1 MRQNFLKNTTFVARS
16 KNNRMEKVLIANRGE
31 IARRVIRTLKL
42 MGIQS
47 VAVYSDADKNAP
59 HVLEADEAVYLGA
72 SPATESYLKQDLILQ
87 YCKDLNVDGIHPG
100 YGFLSENADFAR
112 KVKAAG
118 IKLIG
123 PSPESMEVMGDKL
136 SAKQAVKEFK
146 VPLVPGVD
154 EAITDIDEAIKVAE
168 SVGYPILIKASAGGG
183 GKGMRL
189 VERSEDF
196 KEQMKLAQNEARS
209 SFGDDAVF
217 IEKFVT
223 KPRHIEI
230 QVFADS
236 HGNTVYLFERECSIQ
251 RRHQK
256 VVEEAPSALLT
267 PELRKQ
273 MGEAAVAV
281 CKACNYEGAGT
292 VEFLVDGNLDF
303 FFLEMN
309 TRLQVEHPVTEE
321 ITGLDLVEWQIRVAR
336 GEKLPK
342 LQDELEINGHAVEIR
357 VYAEDTL
364 NGFTPDIGNL
374 KRYRVP
380 SGRSVRVDD
389 AFVEGMD
396 IPIFYD
402 PMIAKLVVWGKD
414 RKSAIARGIQAI
426 DEYQISGVKT
436 TLDFGK
442 YVLKH
447 PAFQSGDFDTNFIKT
462 YFEDPNIMY
471 TAMEGEKE
479 ALQHGIDQIWE
490 AITDRKAKEFASK
503 EITSSWVNARV

>member
-1 MRQNFLKNTTFVARS
+1 MK
-16 KNNRMEKVLIANRGE
+16 KVLIANRGE
-31 IARRVIRTLKL
+31 IARRVIRTLKK
-42 MGIQS
+42 MNIAS
-47 VAVYSDADKNAP
+47 VAIYSDADRNAP
-59 HVLEADEAVYLGA
+59 HVLEADEAVYVGA
-72 SPATESYLKQDLILQ
+72 SPSAESYLKQDLILQ
-87 YCKDLNVDGIHPG
+87 HCKDLGVDGIHPG
-100 YGFLSENADFAR
+100 YGFLSENAGFAR
-112 KVKAAG
+112 KVKAAD

-136 SAKQAVKEFK
+136 SAKQAVKSYN

-154 EAITDIDEAIKVAE
+154 EAISDVKEAIKIAE
-168 SVGYPILIKASAGGG
+168 QVGYPILIKASAGGG

-196 KEQMKLAQNEARS
+196 AEQMRLAQNEARS

-236 HGNTVYLFERECSIQ
+236 HGNVVYLFERECSVQ

-256 VVEEAPSALLT
+256 VVEEAPSAIVS
-267 PELRKQ
+267 PELRAK

-292 VEFLVDGNLDF
+292 VEFLLDGDLNF
-303 FFLEMN
+303 YFLEMN

-336 GEKLPK
+336 GEQLPK
-342 LQDELEINGHAVEIR
+342 RQDELAIHGHAIEVR

-374 KRYRVP
+374 KRYRIP

-396 IPIFYD
+396 IPIYYD
-402 PMIAKLVVWGKD
+402 PMIAKLVVWGKTRED
-414 RKSAIARGIQAI
+414 AINRTIKAI
-426 DEYQISGVKT
+426 DEYQISGLKS

-447 PAFQSGDFDTNFIKT
+447 EAFRSGNFDTNFVKH
-462 YFEDPNIMY
+462 YFQDPTVMY
-471 TAMEGEKE
+471 EAMDEEMD
-479 ALQHGIDQIWE
+479 ALQHGINQIWDSIKE
-490 AITDRKAKEFASK
+490 RDRKEFASR
-503 EITSSWVNARV
+503 EISSSWKNSIL

>member
-1 MRQNFLKNTTFVARS
+1 MK
-16 KNNRMEKVLIANRGE
+16 KVLIANRGE
-31 IARRVIRTLKL
+31 IARRVIRTLKK
-42 MGIQS
+42 MGIAS
-47 VAVYSDADKNAP
+47 VAIYSDADRNAP
-59 HVLEADEAVYLGA
+59 HVLEADEAVYVGQ
-72 SPATESYLKQDLILQ
+72 SPSAESYLKQDVILQ
-87 YCKDLNVDGIHPG
+87 YCKELGVDGIHPG
-100 YGFLSENADFAR
+100 YGFLSENAGFAR
-112 KVKAAG
+112 KVKEAG

-123 PSPESMEVMGDKL
+123 PSPESMEIMGDKL
-136 SAKQAVKEFK
+136 SAKQAVKSYN

-154 EAITDIDEAIKVAE
+154 SAITDIDEAIKIAE
-168 SVGYPILIKASAGGG
+168 GVGYPVLIKASAGGG

-189 VERSEDF
+189 VHRSEEF
-196 KEQMKLAQNEARS
+196 AEQMRMAQNEARS

-236 HGNTVYLFERECSIQ
+236 LGNTVYLFERECSIQ

-256 VVEEAPSALLT
+256 VVEEAPSAVLT
-267 PELRKQ
+267 PELRKA

-292 VEFLVDGNLDF
+292 VEFLVDADMKF
-303 FFLEMN
+303 YFLEMN

-321 ITGLDLVEWQIRVAR
+321 ITGLDLVEWQVRVAR
-336 GEKLPK
+336 GERLPK
-342 LQDELEINGHAVEIR
+342 LQDELSINGHAVEVR

-374 KRYRVP
+374 KRYRIP
-380 SGRSVRVDD
+380 SGRNIRVDD

-402 PMIAKLVVWGKD
+402 PMIAKLVVWGKT
-414 RKSAIARGIQAI
+414 REEAI
-426 DEYQISGVKT
+426 DKTIKAIDNYQISGLKT

-442 YVLKH
+442 FVLKH
-447 PAFQSGDFDTNFIKT
+447 EAFRSGHFDTNFIKH
-462 YFEDPNIMY
+462 YFENPTVMH
-471 TAMEGEKE
+471 TAMEEEKE
-479 ALQHGIDQIWE
+479 ALMHGINQIWDSIKE
-490 AITDRKAKEFASK
+490 RDKKEFASR
-503 EITSSWVNARV
+503 EITSSWKNARS

>member
-1 MRQNFLKNTTFVARS
+1 MK
-16 KNNRMEKVLIANRGE
+16 KVLIANRGE
-31 IARRVIRTLKL
+31 IARRVIRTLKK
-42 MGIQS
+42 MNIAS
-47 VAVYSDADKNAP
+47 VAIFSDADRNAP
-59 HVLEADEAVYLGA
+59 HVLEADEAVYVGA
-72 SPATESYLKQDLILQ
+72 SPSSESYLKQDLIIQ
-87 YCKDLNVDGIHPG
+87 YCKELNVDAIHPG
-100 YGFLSENADFAR
+100 YGFLSENAGFAR
-112 KVKAAG
+112 KLKAEG

-136 SAKQAVKEFK
+136 SAKQAVKSFN

-154 EAITDIDEAIKVAE
+154 EAISDVNEAIKIAE
-168 SVGYPILIKASAGGG
+168 EVGYPILIKASAGGG

-196 KEQMKLAQNEARS
+196 AEQMRLAQNEARS

-236 HGNTVYLFERECSIQ
+236 HGNVVYLFERECSIQ

-267 PELRKQ
+267 PELRKE

-292 VEFLVDGNLDF
+292 VEFLVDGNMRF
-303 FFLEMN
+303 YFLEMN

-321 ITGLDLVEWQIRVAR
+321 ITKTDLVEWQIRVAR

-342 LQDELEINGHAVEIR
+342 TQDELGIHGHAIEVR

-374 KRYRVP
+374 KRYRIP

-396 IPIFYD
+396 IPIYYD
-402 PMIAKLVVWGKD
+402 PMIAKLVV
-414 RKSAIARGIQAI
+414 
-426 DEYQISGVKT
+426 
-436 TLDFGK
+436 
-442 YVLKH
+442 
-447 PAFQSGDFDTNFIKT
+447 
-462 YFEDPNIMY
+462 
-471 TAMEGEKE
+471 
-479 ALQHGIDQIWE
+479 
-490 AITDRKAKEFASK
+490 
-503 EITSSWVNARV
+503 

>member
-1 MRQNFLKNTTFVARS
+1 MK
-16 KNNRMEKVLIANRGE
+16 KVLIANRGE
-31 IARRVIRTLKL
+31 IARRVIRTLKK
-42 MGIQS
+42 MNIAS
-47 VAVYSDADKNAP
+47 VAIYSDADKNAP
-59 HVLEADEAVYLGA
+59 HVLEADEAVYVGA
-72 SPATESYLKQDLILQ
+72 SPSSESYLKQDLILQ
-87 YCKDLNVDGIHPG
+87 YCKDLGVDAIHPG
-100 YGFLSENADFAR
+100 YGFLSENAGFAR

-118 IKLIG
+118 MKLIG
-123 PSPESMEVMGDKL
+123 PSPESMELMGDKL
-136 SAKQAVKEFK
+136 SAKQAVKSYN

-154 EAITDIDEAIKVAE
+154 SAITDVNEAIKIAE
-168 SVGYPILIKASAGGG
+168 EVGYPILIKASAGGG

-196 KEQMKLAQNEARS
+196 AEQMRMAQNEARS

-236 HGNTVYLFERECSIQ
+236 LGNVVYLFERECSIQ

-256 VVEEAPSALLT
+256 VIEEAPSAVLT
-267 PELRKQ
+267 PELRKR
-273 MGEAAVAV
+273 MGEAAVNV

-321 ITGLDLVEWQIRVAR
+321 ITGTDLVEWQVRVAR
-336 GEKLPK
+336 GERLPK
-342 LQDELEINGHAVEIR
+342 LQDELSINGHAIEVR

-374 KRYRVP
+374 KRYRIP
-380 SGRSVRVDD
+380 AGRNTRVDD

-402 PMIAKLVVWGKD
+402 PMIAKLVIWGKT
-414 RKSAIARGIQAI
+414 REEAI
-426 DEYQISGVKT
+426 DRTIKAIDHYQISGLKT

-447 PAFQSGDFDTNFIKT
+447 PAFRSGDFDTNFIKH
-462 YFEDPNIMY
+462 YFEDPRVMY
-471 TAMEGEKE
+471 DAMQEEQE
-479 ALQHGIDQIWE
+479 ALQHGINQIWDS
-490 AITDRKAKEFASK
+490 IKARDKKEFASR
-503 EITSSWVNARV
+503 ESLSSWKNARS